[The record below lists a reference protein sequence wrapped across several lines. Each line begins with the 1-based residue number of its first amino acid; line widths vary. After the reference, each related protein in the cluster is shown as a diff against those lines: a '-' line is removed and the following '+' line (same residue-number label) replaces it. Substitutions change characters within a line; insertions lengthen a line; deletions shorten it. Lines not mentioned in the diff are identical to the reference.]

1 MPTLTDAE
9 ATSARH
15 QTAAPRLRIR
25 NAAAAIEFYKNAFG
39 ARELFRFE
47 GHGQIGHAE
56 IVIGN
61 ALIMLGEEA
70 IEYGYPGPQTLGG
83 SPVSIELKVEN
94 ADSAVTR
101 AVAAGARLT
110 SPVRDQFYGER
121 SGTVLDPFGYSWGL
135 SQHTEE
141 MSLEEMQRRFAE
153 LEKEQGKG
161 PESGVPSIPPG
172 YHTVTPYL
180 VSEDAQGLIEFVKQT
195 FGAEEKSRAI
205 GSAGGIHCEVRIG
218 DSMLMIGGGGP
229 SLSWKGSAIPNA
241 LHVFVDDVD
250 TIYKRAMAAGAESLG
265 EPADHDYGERS
276 GSVKDK
282 HGNHWYI
289 ARAKDE
295 RHIPEGLHTVNAYLH
310 PLRGEPVI
318 RFLEKGLGATTLEKY
333 ASPEGVIHHAKIKLA
348 DSVIELGE
356 AHGPYQP
363 MPGMFF
369 LYVPDVDAMFNRA
382 LTAGAVSISEP
393 ANQSFG
399 VRMGGVKDVFGNQWY
414 IATHLKD
421 GAQ

>member
-1 MPTLTDAE
+1 
-9 ATSARH
+9 
-15 QTAAPRLRIR
+15 
-25 NAAAAIEFYKNAFG
+25 
-39 ARELFRFE
+39 
-47 GHGQIGHAE
+47 
-56 IVIGN
+56 
-61 ALIMLGEEA
+61 
-70 IEYGYPGPQTLGG
+70 
-83 SPVSIELKVEN
+83 
-94 ADSAVTR
+94 
-101 AVAAGARLT
+101 
-110 SPVRDQFYGER
+110 
-121 SGTVLDPFGYSWGL
+121 
-135 SQHTEE
+135 
-141 MSLEEMQRRFAE
+141 
-153 LEKEQGKG
+153 
-161 PESGVPSIPPG
+161 
-172 YHTVTPYL
+172 
-180 VSEDAQGLIEFVKQT
+180 
-195 FGAEEKSRAI
+195 
-205 GSAGGIHCEVRIG
+205 
-218 DSMLMIGGGGP
+218 
-229 SLSWKGSAIPNA
+229 LSWKGSAIPNA

-250 TIYKRAMAAGAESLG
+250 TIYKRAIAAGAESLG